1 MFLLVFGRKCIY
13 LAGFVILKNMNWE
26 EHIRESIFFII
37 LLLGNTLSGYADIP
51 LEQLVDSLNVV
62 LDNKQV
68 YVEKKEQRI
77 QAIKQLLQESN
88 ISILQEYELNDR
100 LYLEYKKFNV
110 DSAMHYQQRNI
121 EITLALGK
129 HEDELTGNLNLSILY
144 SMCGKYREAEDILKS
159 ISISENLK
167 HLYPYYYEAYRCY
180 WEYYAISTS
189 NNQYAARYEQIYS
202 DSILA
207 TASPDSYLYKIH
219 YAGSLSKTDPKKA
232 QQILLALLATE
243 ELGSPEYAI
252 VTCCLAGLY
261 GNMGILKKEKEY
273 YLLSTIADLQNATRE
288 NFSIQCLAN
297 IAYKEKNIDLAYKY
311 TQSSI
316 DDAMA
321 SNIHFRAAQMY
332 HFYSVINT
340 SYKIK
345 EAKVKSNL
353 LAYLAVACFLAVLL
367 VLLLVIIY

>member
-1 MFLLVFGRKCIY
+1 M
-13 LAGFVILKNMNWE
+13 
-26 EHIRESIFFII
+26 
-37 LLLGNTLSGYADIP
+37 
-51 LEQLVDSLNVV
+51 QV
-62 LDNKQV
+62 LC
-68 YVEKKEQRI
+68 R
-77 QAIKQLLQESN
+77 
-88 ISILQEYELNDR
+88 
-100 LYLEYKKFNV
+100 
-110 DSAMHYQQRNI
+110 
-121 EITLALGK
+121 
-129 HEDELTGNLNLSILY
+129 
-144 SMCGKYREAEDILKS
+144 
-159 ISISENLK
+159 
-167 HLYPYYYEAYRCY
+167 
-180 WEYYAISTS
+180 
-189 NNQYAARYEQIYS
+189 
-202 DSILA
+202 
-207 TASPDSYLYKIH
+207 
-219 YAGSLSKTDPKKA
+219 KTDPKKA

-252 VTCCLAGLY
+252 VTCYLAGLY

-345 EAKVKSNL
+345 AAKVKSNL

-367 VLLLVIIY
+367 VLLLVIIYYQMRKNGTDERGFV

>member
-1 MFLLVFGRKCIY
+1 M
-13 LAGFVILKNMNWE
+13 
-26 EHIRESIFFII
+26 
-37 LLLGNTLSGYADIP
+37 
-51 LEQLVDSLNVV
+51 
-62 LDNKQV
+62 
-68 YVEKKEQRI
+68 
-77 QAIKQLLQESN
+77 LQESN

-121 EITLALGK
+121 EIALALGK

-159 ISISENLK
+159 ISIPENLK

-252 VTCCLAGLY
+252 VTCYLAGLY
-261 GNMGILKKEKEY
+261 GNMGILKRKRNIIFFLPLPICRMLHVRTSPSSVWQI
-273 YLLSTIADLQNATRE
+273 LLIRKR
-288 NFSIQCLAN
+288 I
-297 IAYKEKNIDLAYKY
+297 
-311 TQSSI
+311 
-316 DDAMA
+316 
-321 SNIHFRAAQMY
+321 
-332 HFYSVINT
+332 
-340 SYKIK
+340 
-345 EAKVKSNL
+345 
-353 LAYLAVACFLAVLL
+353 
-367 VLLLVIIY
+367 